1 MNQREETLRNERA
14 AKEALAAKI
23 QAMEG
28 KLLSGGNI
36 VDHTNEQQR
45 ALDKR
50 RHELAEQKRKEREML
65 QSLEKQ
71 EESAVEIKETF
82 NSLQQEVDVKT
93 KKLKKVRFCPIFKKN
108 MKLVKKRV

>member
-1 MNQREETLRNERA
+1 MEELGQREETLRAERE
-14 AKEALAAKI
+14 AKEALTAKI
-23 QAMEG
+23 KAMEG

-36 VDHTNEQQR
+36 VDHTNEQQK
-45 ALDKR
+45 ALEQR

-71 EESAVEIKETF
+71 EETAVEIKETF

-93 KKLKKVRFCPIFKKN
+93 KKLKKV
-108 MKLVKKRV
+108 V